1 MPKSNEFVDYLLDL
15 LEPFGAVSAKSMF
28 GGFGI
33 YRDGLMFGLVAD
45 DTLYLKV
52 DKQSIPT
59 FEAAGSKPFV
69 YVKNGKSMQMSYW
82 TSPPETLENRDDML
96 QWAELAWTAALRAK
110 RK

>member
-28 GGFGI
+28 GGYGI
-33 YRDGLMFGLVAD
+33 YRDELMFGLVAD

-59 FEAAGSKPFV
+59 FEAAGSEPFV
-69 YVKNGKSMQMSYW
+69 YVKNGKPMQMSYW

-96 QWAELAWTAALRAK
+96 QWAELAWNAALRVK